1 MVHRSLKQSSDFSMV
16 GSYPA
21 DAQNWDNCKGRD
33 SQEETDKRWKAV
45 KELGIAAKRL
55 SVDPMYV
62 RLDEETPLS
71 KHWADV
77 A

>member
-1 MVHRSLKQSSDFSMV
+1 MV

-21 DAQNWDNCKGRD
+21 DAANWDNCRGGE
-33 SQEETDKRWKAV
+33 SQEQTNKRWKAV
-45 KELGIAAKRL
+45 KELGSTSKRL
-55 SVDPMYV
+55 QSDPVYG
-62 RLDEETPLS
+62 RIDEETPLS